1 MDRLVVFVVFISD
14 NEVGEHFLD
23 FVCDEP
29 VFVLIQKSVIIH
41 HRTKSVKCGEVRRCG
56 E

>member
-1 MDRLVVFVVFISD
+1 MDRLILFVVFISD
-14 NEVGEHFLD
+14 DEVGKYFLD

-41 HRTKSVKCGEVRRCG
+41 HRTKSVKCGDVRCRG
-56 E
+56 K